1 MNKMQNTSLEGL
13 STLDLESLLKEELAK
28 EPKDFTLIQQILENL
43 KAQSS
48 TLPTVSQEE
57 VDEVRLRLQET
68 KTVPP
73 AYEHP
78 RNWKRKFAVAAAVL
92 CLVILVIPFASGAN
106 FVQELIAKW
115 NDKIFWIESPGT
127 PVEPPEDYVF
137 QTDNPGLQQLYDA
150 VTELGITAPVVPM
163 WLPDGFVLGFF
174 DISLT
179 EGGTKITASFQND
192 DNEIAIYI
200 ERKRVLE
207 TDTYKNA
214 TDPQPWVFNGVKHY
228 YVENKNRST
237 VIWLNT
243 NYEASVSAPLSKTIL
258 YRITKSIYYGKEE

>member
-13 STLDLESLLKEELAK
+13 STLELEILLKEELAK
-28 EPKDFTLIQQILENL
+28 EPKNFTLIQRILEKL

-57 VDEVRLRLQET
+57 VDEVQLRLQET

-127 PVEPPEDYVF
+127 PVDPPEDYVF

-150 VTELGITAPVVPM
+150 VTELGITVPVVPM
-163 WLPDGFVLGFF
+163 WLPDGFEMASIEIFTDEDNVTILSSFAAEDSQFALCIEKRENDVEQTKDYGSPEFWECAGIKHF
-174 DISLT
+174 YLT
-179 EGGTKITASFQND
+179 NHIGTKMVW
-192 DNEIAIYI
+192 E
-200 ERKRVLE
+200 
-207 TDTYKNA
+207 NA
-214 TDPQPWVFNGVKHY
+214 NYNILISTSLNK
-228 YVENKNRST
+228 YVVESIIN
-237 VIWLNT
+237 
-243 NYEASVSAPLSKTIL
+243 
-258 YRITKSIYYGKEE
+258 SIYYGKEG